1 MAYLQPEFPEEGWL
15 PDRLTAEDFRRCF
28 PGENDR
34 VEFKTG
40 TGKQP
45 LQDAIVAFSN
55 AEGGVIFVGVNDEG
69 GIVGRELSQGTL
81 DTITQAFRDTRD
93 PGRYEI
99 REIRIDDTPVVA
111 IVVAKR
117 IDGFA
122 QTSNGRVLARRGTQK
137 APLFGDELRR
147 LLIERSLVRFEQHDS
162 GVELATISRSRLERV
177 GAIFDWPSGDGS
189 TRDRLRERGLLLPQS
204 ASLTVAGAA
213 YLLADPADVLGK
225 AFIEILRFPAAHAD
239 YDRRIE
245 VRGPLD
251 QQVARATEQ
260 VADELGHELVVL
272 GLQRHEIP
280 RLPVVVLREAIAN
293 AVAHRAYEAAGT
305 AIRIEI
311 RPDEVKVISPGG
323 LPEPVTEQN
332 IRDAQ
337 AARNVSMIGVLRRA
351 GLAEDAGRGVDVMVD
366 AMRSELLDPP
376 RFRDLGH
383 AVEVSLP
390 VRSAVTVA
398 ERAWVREIEARGHIQ
413 PTDRLILVHAARGER
428 LSNSRV
434 RELLSIDSAD
444 ARQALGRLRDAKLLV
459 QHGTRGGATYVLAD
473 SIGAPAGLRLSP
485 AEIEDLLVE
494 MAVEEPITNLSVRQ
508 RTGLDRA
515 QALRVL
521 DRLVTSGRLRRT
533 GTRRGTR
540 YVVPERS
547 A

>member
-1 MAYLQPEFPEEGWL
+1 
-15 PDRLTAEDFRRCF
+15 
-28 PGENDR
+28 
-34 VEFKTG
+34 
-40 TGKQP
+40 
-45 LQDAIVAFSN
+45 
-55 AEGGVIFVGVNDEG
+55 
-69 GIVGRELSQGTL
+69 
-81 DTITQAFRDTRD
+81 
-93 PGRYEI
+93 
-99 REIRIDDTPVVA
+99 
-111 IVVAKR
+111 
-117 IDGFA
+117 
-122 QTSNGRVLARRGTQK
+122 

-162 GVELATISRSRLERV
+162 GVDLAKISGPQLERV
-177 GAIFDWPSGDGS
+177 GAIFDWPPDDGP

-204 ASLTVAGAA
+204 DSLTFAGAA
-213 YLLADPADVLGK
+213 YLLADPAEVLGK
-225 AFIEILRFPAAHAD
+225 AFIEILRFPSAEAD
-239 YDRRIE
+239 YDRRVEI
-245 VRGPLD
+245 RGPLD
-251 QQVARATEQ
+251 QQVARATQ
-260 VADELGHELVVL
+260 RVADELGHELVVL

-311 RPDEVKVISPGG
+311 RPDDVKIISPGG

-337 AARNVSMIGVLRRA
+337 AARNVSMISVLRRA
-351 GLAEDAGRGVDVMVD
+351 GLAEDAGRGIDVMVD
-366 AMRSELLDPP
+366 SMRSELLDPP

-390 VRSAVTVA
+390 VRSTVTVA
-398 ERAWVREIEARGHIQ
+398 ERGWVREIEARGLIQ

-444 ARQALGRLRDAKLLV
+444 ARQALGRLRDAKLLE

-485 AEIEDLLVE
+485 GGLEDLLVE
-494 MAVEEPITNLSVRQ
+494 MAAEEPLTNMSVRQ

-521 DRLVTSGRLRRT
+521 DSLVASGRLSRI
-533 GTRRGTR
+533 GKRRGTQ
-540 YVVPERS
+540 YIVPEQS
-547 A
+547 AG

>member
-1 MAYLQPEFPEEGWL
+1 MAYLQPACPEEGPL
-15 PDRLTAEDFRRCF
+15 PDRLTIEDFRRRF
-28 PGENDR
+28 PAENDR

-40 TGKQP
+40 TGNQP

-55 AEGGVIFVGVNDEG
+55 AEGGVIFVGINDEG
-69 GIVGRELSQGTL
+69 DIVGRELGQGTL
-81 DTITQAFRDTRD
+81 DTVTQAFRDTRD

-99 REIRIDDTPVVA
+99 REIHVDDTPVVA
-111 IVVAKR
+111 ITIAKR
-117 IDGFA
+117 IEGFA
-122 QTSNGRVLARRGTQK
+122 QTSNGRILARRGTQK

-162 GVELATISRSRLERV
+162 GVDLATISRPQLERLR
-177 GAIFDWPSGDGS
+177 AIFDWPDDGS
-189 TRDRLRERGLLLPQS
+189 IRDRLCERGLLLPQS
-204 ASLTVAGAA
+204 DLLTFAGAA
-213 YLLADPADVLGK
+213 YLLADPAEVLGK
-225 AFIEILRFPAAHAD
+225 AFIEILRFPTADAD

-245 VRGPLD
+245 IRGPLD
-251 QQVARATEQ
+251 QQVARATQQ

-337 AARNVSMIGVLRRA
+337 AARNVSMISVLRRA
-351 GLAEDAGRGVDVMVD
+351 GLAEDAGRGIDVMVD

-390 VRSAVTVA
+390 VRSTVTAA
-398 ERAWVREIEARGHIQ
+398 ERAWVREIEARGLIQ

-428 LSNSRV
+428 LTNSRV

-444 ARQALGRLRDAKLLV
+444 ARQALGRLRNAKLLE
-459 QHGTRGGATYVLAD
+459 QHGTRGGASYVLAD
-473 SIGAPAGLRLSP
+473 SIGAPAGLHLSP
-485 AEIEDLLVE
+485 ADLEDLLIE
-494 MAVEEPITNLSVRQ
+494 MAAEEPLTNMSVRQ

-515 QALRVL
+515 QALRAL
-521 DRLVTSGRLRRT
+521 DSLVTSGRLRRV

-540 YVVPERS
+540 YFLP
-547 A
+547 